1 MSNRA
6 SLELALSATPKGR
19 RKPPEEPFRIL
30 FLADL
35 SGQAS
40 TGSSFKPHRVS
51 FETFTATIRSLA
63 PQATVNI
70 DAPISINETIP
81 IDDIDD
87 FHPDALARSL
97 GAFRTLRILGDRL
110 NDPATRDEALIQIG
124 ELTSSS
130 AAATPTQEPLPDQ
143 ESQDE
148 DEGDMME
155 RLLGASA
162 GASSHTRAQEKVE
175 SFIQNVMGDAQ
186 IETPSLTAEVGKQQI
201 DELMTA
207 TMRAVLLSQP
217 LRSLERAWRSVAWLV
232 QRLDNEAV
240 EIHVVDLPKAEL
252 SAHLA
257 KYMDRLDESKLHQ
270 LFCEPRSGDSWDAF
284 VTDYSFALDA
294 NDLVLLTTLGAIAGQ
309 AGAPVLAHGE
319 MNLYGC
325 QSPEQLDT
333 PHDWHLPEDEL
344 GELWSQVRA
353 HPASQW
359 VGLATPRMVL
369 RQPYGP
375 DSDPIDAFNFRELP
389 ARPDSESFLW
399 GSPAIACAYLLGRAY
414 ADELDFTGTGD
425 LDIEDL
431 PAVLYDDGSGQAL
444 QPPVEALMG
453 ERAVN
458 QIQSAG
464 LIPMLGKRGA
474 NSVHC
479 AGLDAI
485 ALQATRLVR

>member
-6 SLELALSATPKGR
+6 SLELTLGTPTGGR
-19 RKPPEEPFRIL
+19 RKQPDEPFRIL
-30 FLADL
+30 FLTDL
-35 SGQAS
+35 SGQDSADP
-40 TGSSFKPHRVS
+40 TFTPHRVS
-51 FETFTATIRSLA
+51 YESFTATIRSLA

-70 DAPISINETIP
+70 DTPIPINETIT
-81 IDDIDD
+81 IGDIDD

-97 GAFRTLRILGDRL
+97 SVFRTLRILGDRL
-110 NDPATRDEALIQIG
+110 NDPATRDEALTQIG
-124 ELTSSS
+124 ELTGPST
-130 AAATPTQEPLPDQ
+130 AATPMQEPLPDQ
-143 ESQDE
+143 ESQGE
-148 DEGDMME
+148 DDGDMME

-186 IETPSLTAEVGKQQI
+186 VEIPSVAAEVGQQHI
-201 DELMTA
+201 DALRAA

-217 LRSLERAWRSVAWLV
+217 LRSLERAWRSVAWLI

-240 EIHVVDLPKAEL
+240 EIHVVDLPKAGL

-257 KYMDRLDESKLHQ
+257 KHVDRLDESKLHQ
-270 LFCEPRSGDSWDAF
+270 LFCEPPSGDSWDAF
-284 VTDYSFALDA
+284 VADYSFALDA
-294 NDLVLLTTLGAIAGQ
+294 NDLVMLTTLGAIAGQ

-319 MNLYGC
+319 MNLCGC
-325 QSPEQLDT
+325 QSLEHLDT
-333 PHDWHLPEDEL
+333 PHDWQLPEDEL

-353 HPASQW
+353 HPASRW
-359 VGLATPRMVL
+359 VGLATPRIVL

-375 DSDPIDAFNFRELP
+375 HSDPIDAFDFHELP
-389 ARPDSESFLW
+389 PNPEHERFVW
-399 GSPAIACAYLLGRAY
+399 GNPAIGCAYLLGRAHTE
-414 ADELDFTGTGD
+414 ELDFTGAGD

-431 PAVLYDDGSGQAL
+431 PTVLYDDGTGQAL
-444 QPPVEALMG
+444 QPPVEALMS
-453 ERAVN
+453 ERAMN

-485 ALQATRLVR
+485 ALQATRLTR